1 MKAPKISN
9 YLFEVYGLCN
19 GTKPQSRS
27 FFLPYYD
34 YDSLRMNLYVTI
46 FNILGQDKLLC
57 IQNQS
62 L

>member
-1 MKAPKISN
+1 MKASKISN

-19 GTKPQSRS
+19 GT
-27 FFLPYYD
+27 LPY
-34 YDSLRMNLYVTI
+34 YDSLRMNLYATI
-46 FNILGQDKLLC
+46 FNILGQDKLLG